1 MVRGK
6 RFMGTDIN
14 INDKNDL
21 DRANDRRN
29 VGHSNLIRHR
39 NKYDRILVVLKLEKK
54 RRKDWKQ
61 WRKRSIEILEEHILK

>member
-14 INDKNDL
+14 ITDKNDL